1 MKPRIDG
8 SLVWSVVL
16 GLGTV
21 GFLYTASGFNAS
33 LRFTP
38 YLAGF
43 GTLAMLVIL
52 LAGHFRPEILRWTE
66 TTLQDLW
73 GGGAVGDGNKDLS
86 DGEEASPWPA
96 IVRSMSYAVGF
107 LVLVFVFGFP
117 IVTPLYIAL
126 YLIVE
131 ARARA
136 IWAIP
141 VALGVTTSLVTAMV
155 LLRVEVWAGMIPE
168 IIEGYL
174 GGSIIPPL

>member
-16 GLGTV
+16 GLFTV
-21 GFLYTASGFNAS
+21 GFLVVASGFNAS

-43 GTLAMLVIL
+43 GTLAMIVVL

-66 TTLQDLW
+66 ATLQDLW
-73 GGGAVGDGNKDLS
+73 GGDTDDGDKQAS
-86 DGEEASPWPA
+86 DSEEASPWPA

-117 IVTPLYIAL
+117 LITPMFISL
-126 YLIVE
+126 YLIKE
-131 ARARA
+131 ADARAV
-136 IWAIP
+136 WAIP
-141 VALGVTTSLVTAMV
+141 IALGVTTSLVTAMV
-155 LLRVEVWAGMIPE
+155 LMRVEVWAGMMPE

>member
-1 MKPRIDG
+1 MKPRLDG

-21 GFLYTASGFNAS
+21 GFLVVARDFNQS

-43 GTLAMLVIL
+43 GTLSMIVIL

-73 GGGAVGDGNKDLS
+73 GGGDTGNGDKDAS
-86 DGEEASPWPA
+86 DREDALPWPS
-96 IVRSMSYAVGF
+96 VLRSMSYAVGF

-117 IVTPLYIAL
+117 IVTPLFISF

-131 ARARA
+131 AGARA

-155 LLRVEVWAGMIPE
+155 LMRVEVWAGMMPE